1 MLNQCWLRIML
12 FSALGY
18 FFPVFGA
25 GNNLPS
31 LICASIFLW
40 FIAFLVSRGVK
51 EATGINV
58 VVTIAKLVPLT
69 LFIVSIALLGNLIL
83 PFLWTI
89 SGVNQVVPTSLP
101 RSLLH
106 GCLGMGIRRY

>member
-1 MLNQCWLRIML
+1 MPLCCLAP
-12 FSALGY
+12 SGY

-25 GNNLPS
+25 GNNIPS

-69 LFIVSIALLGNLIL
+69 LFIVSIALLGKFDPAIFMENFWGE
-83 PFLWTI
+83 PAWT
-89 SGVNQVVPTSLP
+89 
-101 RSLLH
+101 
-106 GCLGMGIRRY
+106 